1 MEEEKHLFLIL
12 AENVLYLWARQKLES
27 KLFAMESLKLTLIK
41 KRNWLPYHF

>member
-12 AENVLYLWARQKLES
+12 AENVLYLWVRQKLES

-41 KRNWLPYHF
+41 K

>member
-12 AENVLYLWARQKLES
+12 AENVLYLWARQKLKS

-41 KRNWLPYHF
+41 K